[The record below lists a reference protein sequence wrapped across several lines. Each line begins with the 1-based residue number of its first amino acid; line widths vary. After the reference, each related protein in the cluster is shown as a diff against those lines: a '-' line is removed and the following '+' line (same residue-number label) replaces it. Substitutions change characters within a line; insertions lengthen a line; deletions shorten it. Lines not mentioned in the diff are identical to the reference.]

1 VGANAQK
8 ETTLMK
14 NTRTLLFSA
23 TALPAAMFLFAA
35 PAGEI
40 SFSPAEGHS
49 VTRSWTAGSQFSLDD
64 MEMSMNGQPMPM
76 DMEMEMDMDMTM
88 SFEVTDTFVG
98 MMDGQPSELHRSFDV
113 LDSNGS
119 FSVEAELM
127 PGGGEEKTI
136 EASSE
141 LEGKTV
147 AFKWNEENGEYDVD
161 YHESEG
167 ESELLEGLT
176 EDMDF
181 RALLPAGSVDEDESW
196 DIDVKQLTAILAPGG
211 DMGLV
216 PEMDEEEMGMM
227 PGMQDFGRGM
237 NDMLGDLLEG
247 EANGTFK
254 GYQEVD
260 GVRVAVIA
268 LTVSI
273 ESSNDMT
280 EKVAEAMG
288 ELPIEAELDIDYMDI
303 EVSIEG
309 EGTLHW
315 DVEGGHVHS
324 YDMSGSMGFITDM
337 GMTMTMG
344 DQDMEMEQTFEMS
357 GTFENSMAISVN

>member
-1 VGANAQK
+1 
-8 ETTLMK
+8 MK
-14 NTRTLLFSA
+14 NTRTLLYSA
-23 TALPAAMFLFAA
+23 TVLPAALSLLAA

-40 SFSPAEGHS
+40 TFSPAEGQS
-49 VTRSWTAGSQFSLDD
+49 ITRTWNAGSQFSLDD

-76 DMEMEMDMDMTM
+76 DMEMEMDMDMKM
-88 SFEVTDTFVG
+88 SFEVTDKFVS
-98 MMDGQPSELHRSFDV
+98 MMDGQPKELHRTFDV
-113 LDSNGS
+113 LDSGGS

-147 AFKWNEENGEYDVD
+147 AFKWNEENGEYDVE
-161 YHESEG
+161 YFESEG
-167 ESELLEGLT
+167 EDELLEGLT

-181 RALLPAGSVDEDESW
+181 RALLPPGEVAEGESW
-196 DIDVKQLTAILAPGG
+196 DIDVKKLTTILAPGG

-216 PEMDEEEMGMM
+216 PELDEEEMGMM

-260 GVRVAVIA
+260 GTRVAVIA
-268 LTVSI
+268 LTISI

-288 ELPIEAELDIDYMDI
+288 KLPIEAEVEIDYMDI
-303 EVSIEG
+303 EVTIEG
-309 EGTLHW
+309 EGTLYW
-315 DVEGGHVHS
+315 NVEAGHAHS
-324 YDMSGSMGFITDM
+324 YDLSGSMGFITDM

-344 DQDMEMEQTFEMS
+344 DQNMEMEQTFEMS
-357 GTFENSMAISVN
+357 GTFENSMSIAVN